1 MKKFIALLA
10 ILALCVAV
18 AIHAVATDSFLGSP
32 DNDSGSSH
40 DKSEIIVGDSFQ
52 DNDIDEILKDMDLTS
67 MDELLALLNSET
79 FMSIDDCIVVTNVL
93 QAEEKQTD
101 ISQETRDLLIDVYNQ
116 LVDGTMTLPIEESFS
131 VRDLV
136 DVSFAYEACEL
147 QEDHGNKAKILALP
161 GITLSI
167 DFDLGVDADEELVA
181 MTYVDVDGEMQWV
194 EIESVTNNGDGTVTC
209 VFEDICPVAFAVMD

>member
-18 AIHAVATDSFLGSP
+18 AIPAVAIDGFMKSP
-32 DNDSGSSH
+32 NKNTSGDHDNS
-40 DKSEIIVGDSFQ
+40 KMEINTGVADLP
-52 DNDIDEILKDMDLTS
+52 DDLKDELNIATLDDL
-67 MDELLALLNSET
+67 MALLNSET
-79 FMSIDDCIVVTNVL
+79 FLAIDDCVVVTNVV

-101 ISQETRDLLIDVYNQ
+101 ISQEARDLLLEVYDA
-116 LVDGTMTLPIEESFS
+116 LVDGSMDLPIEGSFS
-131 VRDLV
+131 VRDLL
-136 DVSFAYEACEL
+136 DVSFKYEGCEL
-147 QEDHGNKAKILALP
+147 LEDHFNKAKILALP

-167 DFDLGVDADEELVA
+167 DFDLGVDADEQLVV

-209 VFEDICPVAFAVMD
+209 VFEDICPVAFAVLD

>member
-18 AIHAVATDSFLGSP
+18 AIPAVATDSFLASPNENTSNEHDNSNMGVSTVVPNIPDDVKEELNIGSL
-32 DNDSGSSH
+32 
-40 DKSEIIVGDSFQ
+40 E
-52 DNDIDEILKDMDLTS
+52 DL
-67 MDELLALLNSET
+67 MALLNSET
-79 FMSIDDCIVVTNVL
+79 FLSIDECIVVTNVM

-101 ISQETRDLLIDVYNQ
+101 ISQEARDLLLDVYKQ
-116 LVDGTMTLPIEESFS
+116 LVDGTMNLPIEGSFS
-131 VRDLV
+131 VRDLL
-136 DVSFAYEACEL
+136 DVSFKYDECEQL
-147 QEDHGNKAKILALP
+147 ENHCNKGKILALP
-161 GITLSI
+161 GVTLSV
-167 DFDLGVDADEELVA
+167 DFNLGVAADEELVV

>member
-10 ILALCVAV
+10 ILALCIAV
-18 AIHAVATDSFLGSP
+18 AIPAVATDSFLASP
-32 DNDSGSSH
+32 NKDTSSNH
-40 DKSEIIVGDSFQ
+40 DKSDMGITDSF
-52 DNDIDEILKDMDLTS
+52 DEDDLFEQFEGIS
-67 MDELLALLNSET
+67 SLDDLMALLDSET
-79 FMSIDDCIVVTNVL
+79 FLSIDDCIVVTNVM

-101 ISQETRDLLIDVYNQ
+101 ISQETRDLLLDVYNQ
-116 LVDGTMTLPIEESFS
+116 LVDGTMNLPIEESFS

-167 DFDLGVDADEELVA
+167 DFDLGVDADEELVV

-209 VFEDICPVAFAVMD
+209 VFEDICPVAFAVLD